1 MKIAVTS
8 TGPSLDSQVDPRF
21 GRCQYFIVIDTDTMD
36 WEAIENGNASLRGG
50 SGIQAG
56 QLMAQK
62 DVKAVLTGNCGP
74 NAFQTL
80 SAANIE
86 IYTGAAG
93 LVRDAVE
100 RYKAGQLSSTRGATV
115 GSHFGMGQGSPS

>member
-8 TGPSLDSQVDPRF
+8 TGKGLDAQVDPRF
-21 GRCQYFIVIDTDTMD
+21 GRCQYFLVIDTESMD

-56 QLMAQK
+56 QLMVQK
-62 DVKAVLTGNCGP
+62 GVKAVLTGNCGP

-80 SAANIE
+80 AAANIE
-86 IYTGAAG
+86 IYTGLSG
-93 LVRDAVE
+93 PVREAVE
-100 RYKAGQLSSTRGATV
+100 QYKAGQLSSSSGATV
-115 GSHFGMGQGSPS
+115 DSHFGMEQGRSS

>member
-8 TGPSLDSQVDPRF
+8 TGKDLDAQVDPRF
-21 GRCQYFIVIDTDTMD
+21 GRCEYFLIVDTDTMD
-36 WEAIENGNASLRGG
+36 YEAVVNENAQSRGG

-56 QLMAQK
+56 QFMAQR

-80 SAANIE
+80 SAVGIE
-86 IYTGAAG
+86 IFTGVNG
-93 LVRDAVE
+93 VVREVVDRFTNGELTPTKMANVP
-100 RYKAGQLSSTRGATV
+100 
-115 GSHFGMGQGSPS
+115 SHFGIERGSGQ